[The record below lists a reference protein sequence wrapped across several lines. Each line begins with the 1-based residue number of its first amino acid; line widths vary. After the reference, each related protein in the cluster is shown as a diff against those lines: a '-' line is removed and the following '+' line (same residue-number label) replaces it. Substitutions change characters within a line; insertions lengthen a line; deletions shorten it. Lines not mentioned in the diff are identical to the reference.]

1 VSARILIIEDT
12 EISLELMS
20 YLLGAFGYTVR
31 AAMDG
36 EMGLESARSEPPDLI
51 LCDIQMPRMDGYE
64 VARLCKADP
73 ALRHIPLVAV
83 TAMAMVGDREKIL
96 DSGFQGYLSKPI
108 DPENFVASLEEFLHD
123 GLRAA
128 PQGSGAAPQRV
139 PEPTADAPAPT
150 PGKNG
155 GAPGGKHAL
164 LLVVD
169 DSAMELWL
177 LHSVFDPS
185 GYKVL
190 LAASVSEALPLARA
204 MHPDLI
210 ICDVMMPGGSGFDML
225 AAVKADPVLKEKP
238 VVLISSMDAGP
249 AERER
254 ALAAGAM
261 RFISRPIEPE
271 ALLAEIEE
279 CLAEVENLP
288 GNRALGE

>member
-20 YLLGAFGYTVR
+20 YLLRTFGYTVQT
-31 AAMDG
+31 AMDG

-64 VARLCKADP
+64 VARLVKADP
-73 ALRHIPLVAV
+73 ALSHIPLVAV
-83 TAMAMVGDREKIL
+83 TAMAMVGDRERIL

-123 GLRAA
+123 GLRAT
-128 PQGSGAAPQRV
+128 PR
-139 PEPTADAPAPT
+139 TPAP
-150 PGKNG
+150 PAV
-155 GAPGGKHAL
+155 APGPASGKTGPAPGRKHAL

-169 DSAMELWL
+169 DSDMERWL

-185 GYKVL
+185 GYEVL
-190 LAASVSEALPLARA
+190 LAANVNEALPLARA

-225 AAVKADPVLKEKP
+225 AAVKADPVLKDKP
-238 VVLISSMDAGP
+238 VILITSMDAGP

-279 CLAEVENLP
+279 CLAEIDKGRPYLT
-288 GNRALGE
+288 

>member
-1 VSARILIIEDT
+1 MSARILIIEDT

-128 PQGSGAAPQRV
+128 PQGLGAAPQRA
-139 PEPTADAPAPT
+139 PEPAADAPAAGS
-150 PGKNG
+150 GKNG

-204 MHPDLI
+204 MDPDLI

-225 AAVKADPVLKEKP
+225 AAVKADPVLKDKP

-288 GNRALGE
+288 GNRDLGE

>member
-1 VSARILIIEDT
+1 MSARILIIEDT

-36 EMGLESARSEPPDLI
+36 AMGLESARNEPPDLI
-51 LCDIQMPRMDGYE
+51 LCDIQMPNMDGYE
-64 VARLCKADP
+64 VARRCKADP

-96 DSGFQGYLSKPI
+96 ESGFQGYLSKPI

-128 PQGSGAAPQRV
+128 PQESRTAPPPPA
-139 PEPTADAPAPT
+139 PEPPADAPAPAS
-150 PGKNG
+150 GKTG
-155 GAPGGKHAL
+155 SAPGRKHAL

-190 LAASVSEALPLARA
+190 LAANVSEALPLARA

-210 ICDVMMPGGSGFDML
+210 LCDVMMPGGSGFDML
-225 AAVKADPVLKEKP
+225 AAVQADPVLKDKP
-238 VVLISSMDAGP
+238 VVLISSMDVGP

-279 CLAEVENLP
+279 CLAEVESRK
-288 GNRALGE
+288 GK